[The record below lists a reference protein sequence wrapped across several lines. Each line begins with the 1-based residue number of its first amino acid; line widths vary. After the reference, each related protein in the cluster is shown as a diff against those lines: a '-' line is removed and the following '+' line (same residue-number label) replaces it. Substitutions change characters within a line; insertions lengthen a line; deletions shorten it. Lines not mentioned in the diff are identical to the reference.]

1 MDAYE
6 RLVHYAEVSA
16 ESELS
21 RAPLSVYKL
30 SNATVHRRNKAV
42 NWIKIV
48 CSYSLAFNISIGILC
63 AYSLA
68 ISIFVKIVCS
78 YSLVVTCTH

>member
-1 MDAYE
+1 MRIYSVAKFSGEKMDAYE

-30 SNATVHRRNKAV
+30 SNATIHRRNKAV
-42 NWIKIV
+42 NWINV
-48 CSYSLAFNISIGILC
+48 VSL
-63 AYSLA
+63 
-68 ISIFVKIVCS
+68 
-78 YSLVVTCTH
+78 